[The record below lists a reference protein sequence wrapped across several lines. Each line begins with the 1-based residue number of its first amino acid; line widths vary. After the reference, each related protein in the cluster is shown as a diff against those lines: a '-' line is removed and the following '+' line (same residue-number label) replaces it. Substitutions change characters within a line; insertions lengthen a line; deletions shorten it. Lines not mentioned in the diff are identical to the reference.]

1 MKPIDQCP
9 SSHKEGLPGKAS
21 LASEPRVLNAVA
33 GSKSWRGLDEQADDP
48 AFRDWVEREF
58 PSGASELLEGS
69 RRDFLKLMGASV
81 ALAGAATIPGCRRP
95 EHEILPY
102 SKESPEDVIPGK
114 PVFYA
119 TSLPLPCGGAEGLLV
134 ETHEGRPTK
143 IEGNPLH
150 PASQGKSSLWAQ
162 ASVLELYDPDRL
174 KFPVVRLPTIG
185 EKAATWDD
193 FAAWASDHLGKFDAA
208 KGEGLAIVVHKHAG
222 PSREAQLK
230 AIKARWPLT
239 QIIRTSSV
247 ETRGGIEGTQAAF
260 ATPQRERLQ
269 LAKAKVILSLSRDFL
284 NTTGEPGGM
293 VQAREFASTRRVLK
307 AADEMS
313 RLYVAEP
320 AYTLTGGQAD
330 HRLAMPASQI
340 ARVAAAV
347 AMGVLAKVGGEQAG
361 ALRGE
366 VASLAGEGLESAA
379 RAWVEAAVE
388 DLLAAGSAALIV
400 AGPNQPPAV
409 HALAHALNAALG
421 SIGTTIT
428 YDALSPED
436 ASDGRAELGLLA
448 TGLSS
453 GAVRTVVCVGVNPA
467 YDMAGFADAMAKAT
481 TITWSIGDSETAAAS
496 NWSLN
501 GSHTLENWGDARASD
516 GTISPIQPMIAPL
529 YEPAMSEIEFL
540 AVLAK
545 IGRDGGKNLPKVS
558 GYELVREAWQGV
570 IGQAGFEKAWKRA
583 LFDGVLPNSGKPGQ
597 SPTVDFARVAASLK
611 ALTRTASPTTQGL
624 EVVFT
629 TNQMYDGRLANC
641 AWLQELPEVATR
653 ICWDNPAL
661 ISPKTAIAL
670 GLTPSGMGTSTAMD
684 KLSAV
689 YSNPKY
695 PNGRVVTLNINGR
708 SMEVA
713 LWVSPG
719 VADNTIILTLGY
731 GRTHAGLVGNGVGFN
746 TFQVFDGRP
755 VVGMATLRD
764 TGRDYELASTQTH
777 WSIEGR
783 TSLVRTLDLPAWK
796 KHGDDPPKEFV
807 DRLYSF
813 KTSLNLGE
821 RIGHSELTHTPPNI
835 SIYEHPYNKSRG
847 DAAPGSIFATRP
859 QWAMSIDLA
868 TCTGCGTCTVACQA
882 ENNIP
887 VVGKKEVAKG
897 RELTWI
903 RVDRYF
909 TGEDA
914 NNPEAMIHQ
923 PIACVHCENAPCEVV
938 CPVNATIHGTEGL
951 NYMTYNRCI
960 GTRYCAN
967 NCPYKVRRFNFF
979 DYGVKKFKGEYIGED
994 LLPQAGE
1001 RNVNL
1006 VPPRL
1011 REKLNEIE
1019 KMHKNPNVTIRSR
1032 GVMERCSMCI
1042 QRINAAKIECKIN
1055 DVADAPAV
1063 PEGFFQTA
1071 CQQACPS
1078 HAITFGDL
1086 LDEKGLDGKGSQA
1099 RQMRNNNRT
1108 YALLGYLDT
1117 RPRTTHMVQVR
1128 NPNVKLLEKLGQT
1141 ERLGLIEDPFYGGH
1155 GGGHGGA
1162 HGGDDGH
1169 GHDAGHAP
1177 VPAGKGHS
1185 MKPRSPVPWGSPDDP
1200 SRSAFLRDQ
1209 SKRALDQGYALSL
1222 KVLSPMTTPFSGPFT
1237 GSLA

>member
-1 MKPIDQCP
+1 MKMIDECP
-9 SSHKEGLPGKAS
+9 TSHEKDLPAKAS
-21 LASEPRVLNAVA
+21 LAATPRTLRAVS
-33 GSKSWRGLDEQADDP
+33 GQGHTGGGWRSLEEQADDP

-58 PSGASELLEGS
+58 PSGASEMLEGS

-95 EHEILPY
+95 EHEIMPY

-114 PVFYA
+114 ALYYA
-119 TSLPLPCGGAEGLLV
+119 TSMPLPCGGAEGLLV

-150 PASQGKSSLWAQ
+150 PVNQGKSSLWAQ
-162 ASVLELYDPDRL
+162 AGVLELYDPDRL
-174 KFPVVRLPTIG
+174 KFPIVRMPNIG
-185 EKAATWDD
+185 EKAATLDD
-193 FAAWASDHLGKFDAA
+193 FGAWAGEHFAKFDAS
-208 KGEGLAIVVHKHAG
+208 KGEGLAVVVNKFAG
-222 PSREAQLK
+222 PTRDAQLK
-230 AIKARWPLT
+230 AIKARWPMA
-239 QIIRTSSV
+239 QVVRTSAV
-247 ETRGGIEGTQAAF
+247 ETRGGLDGTAAAF
-260 ATPQRERLQ
+260 GKPMRERLN
-269 LAKAKVILSLSRDFL
+269 LAKAKVVLSLSRDIL
-284 NTTGEPGGM
+284 STTGEPMGM
-293 VQAREFASTRRVLK
+293 VQAREFAATRRVLK
-307 AADEMS
+307 ASDEMS
-313 RLYVAEP
+313 RLYVVEP

-330 HRLAMPASQI
+330 HRLTMAASQI

-347 AMGVLAKVGGEQAG
+347 AVGVLAKVGGEAAG

-366 VASLAGEGLESAA
+366 VASLAGDGLENTTKAF
-379 RAWVEAAVE
+379 VEAAVE
-388 DLLAAGSAALIV
+388 DLLAAGASGLVI
-400 AGPNQPPAV
+400 AGPDQPASV
-409 HALAHALNAALG
+409 HALAHAINAALG
-421 SIGTTIT
+421 AIGTTIS
-428 YDALSPED
+428 YDAVAPEH
-436 ASDGRAELGLLA
+436 AADGRAELAGVIKGMNA
-448 TGLSS
+448 
-453 GAVRTVVCVGVNPA
+453 GAVRTVVCIGTNPA
-467 YDMAGFADAMAKAT
+467 YDTPGFAEAMSKAT
-481 TITWSIGDSETAAAS
+481 VITWSVGDSETAATS
-496 NWSLN
+496 TWTLN
-501 GSHTLENWGDARASD
+501 GAHWLESWGDTQAAD
-516 GTISPIQPMIAPL
+516 GTIAPVQPMIAPL
-529 YEPAMSEIEFL
+529 YEPALSEIEFI
-540 AVLAK
+540 ATLAK
-545 IGRDGGKNLPKVS
+545 IGRDGGKTLPKVS
-558 GYELVREAWQGV
+558 GYDLVRESWQGT
-570 IGQAGFEKAWKRA
+570 IGQAGFDKAWKRS
-583 LFDGVLPNSGKPGQ
+583 LFDGVLANSAKLAAAAPAI
-597 SPTVDFARVAASLK
+597 DFAGVAASLK
-611 ALTRTASPTTQGL
+611 AAARSTMPTTQGL

-629 TNQMYDGRLANC
+629 TNHMHDGRFANC
-641 AWLQELPEVATR
+641 SWLQELPNVATR
-653 ICWDNPAL
+653 VCWDNPAL
-661 ISPKTAIAL
+661 VSPKTAEAL
-670 GLTPSGMGTSTAMD
+670 GLAPAGLVGTDFESA
-684 KLSAV
+684 SAV
-689 YSNPKY
+689 YTSPKY
-695 PNGRVVTLNINGR
+695 PNGRVVTLNVSGR
-708 SMEVA
+708 SLEVA
-713 LWVSPG
+713 LWIAPG
-719 VADNTIILTLGY
+719 VADNTVILTLGY

-746 TFQVFDGRP
+746 TFGLFDGSP
-755 VVGMATLRD
+755 VLGGGMMRD
-764 TGRDYELASTQTH
+764 TGRDYMIASTQTH

-783 TSLVRTLDLPAWK
+783 TSLVRTIDLPAWK
-796 KHGDDPPKEFV
+796 KYGDDPPKQFV
-807 DRLYSF
+807 DRLYGF
-813 KTSLNLGE
+813 KTELNLGE

-835 SIYEHPYNKSRG
+835 SIYENPYNKSRSE
-847 DAAPGSIFATRP
+847 ASAGSAYSSRP

-897 RELTWI
+897 REMTWI

-909 TGEDA
+909 TGHDA
-914 NNPEAMIHQ
+914 NNPEAILHQ

-979 DYGVKKFKGEYIGED
+979 DYGVKKFKGDYLGED
-994 LLPQAGE
+994 ILPQAGE

-1019 KMHKNPNVTIRSR
+1019 KMQKNPDVTVRSR

-1086 LDEKGLDGKGSQA
+1086 LDEKGLDGHGSQA

-1108 YALLGYLDT
+1108 YALLGYLNT

-1141 ERLGLIEDPFYGGH
+1141 ERLALISDPFGHHGEGH
-1155 GGGHGGA
+1155 GDHGHG
-1162 HGGDDGH
+1162 DH

-1177 VPAGKGHS
+1177 EPAAKGHS
-1185 MKPRSPVPWGSPDDP
+1185 MNHRSSTPWGSPEDP

-1209 SKRALDQGYALSL
+1209 GKRAVDRGYALSL
-1222 KVLSPMTTPFSGPFT
+1222 KVLSPLTAPFT
-1237 GSLA
+1237 GIHA